1 MATKKQLEAAKL
13 LHEALNGDRKAAF
26 TLSEGISTSDLP
38 VQLSPALTAIML
50 SNYAEQPKI
59 WGEFATRHILPDF
72 ETQNYWQLMPWGDE
86 DIERETGGVR
96 FMDGG
101 LPNIPEYDEY
111 PRIRFEA
118 TEQQLRGRKSG
129 VAVQFSWE
137 LLKNPSR
144 INLIQQA
151 FSEFGRRAAVA
162 EDHEATKM
170 LVSTENFSTANGNI
184 ATGDAAGPLS
194 LPVLE
199 AAFQQIAEQQY
210 NGRRVTVPTN
220 YKLVVSSANVLTAR
234 QIQAITDIEMVQTS
248 NGVETRT
255 RTGNPVASRFTIVE
269 NPYLLQAG
277 ANEAD
282 WYLIPTPG
290 STPNPNVLVTFV
302 QGEETP
308 KVFVK
313 RTTAS
318 APEEGSFEND
328 DYETKVR
335 TTATGGF
342 LRPEGTLA
350 YRA

>member
-1 MATKKQLEAAKL
+1 MATKKQFEAAKL
-13 LHEALNGDRKAAF
+13 LSEALAGDRKAAF
-26 TLSEGISTSDLP
+26 QLSEGISTSDLP
-38 VQLSPALTAIML
+38 VQLSPALTALML

-72 ETQNYWQLMPWGDE
+72 ERQQYWQLMPWGDE
-86 DIERETGGVR
+86 DVERTTAGVR

-111 PRIRFEA
+111 PRLRFDA
-118 TEQQLRGRKSG
+118 TEQELRARKSG

-137 LLKNPSR
+137 SLKNPSR
-144 INLIQQA
+144 INLIREA
-151 FSEFGRRAAVA
+151 FTEFGRRAAVA

-170 LVSTENFSTANGNI
+170 LVSTANFNSTNQNI
-184 ATGDAAGPLS
+184 ATGAAAGPLS

-199 AAFQQIAEQQY
+199 AAFQQIAETTY

-234 QIQAITDIEMVQTS
+234 QIQGITDIEIVTTDG
-248 NGVETRT
+248 GVETRT
-255 RTGNPVASRFTIVE
+255 RTGNPVGSRFSIVE

-277 ANEAD
+277 ANAAD
-282 WYLIPTPG
+282 WYLVPTPG
-290 STPNPNVLVTFV
+290 TTPNPNVLVTFV

-313 RTTAS
+313 RTTGS

-335 TTATGGF
+335 ATATGAF